1 MAQGTK
7 HSGCE
12 NDQAPGPDENLLGSG
27 TLYVVATPI
36 GNLEDMTP
44 RARATLVAVDLV
56 AAEDTRHTRQLLA
69 HFGIPAK
76 LVSLHAHNESE
87 AGAKLVKLLTAG
99 QNVALVSDAGTPGIS
114 DPGAPLVAAAHAAG
128 IRVVSIP
135 GANAAVAALAAS
147 GFEGPFLFFGFL
159 PAKTGA
165 RHAALESLAS
175 LPFTLLFYE
184 APHRIL
190 EAVAD
195 LAAVLGATRR
205 LVIARELTKKFETIH
220 ACELGTAKA
229 WLEQNAD
236 HRRGEF
242 VLVVAGAS
250 AERTAALTNAEP
262 VLIELLKELP
272 LKQAVKLA
280 VAITGAP
287 RNLLYQRALELQ
299 AET

>member
-7 HSGCE
+7 HSECE
-12 NDQAPGPDENLLGSG
+12 NDQAPVPDENLGRG

-44 RARATLVAVDLV
+44 RARATLAAVDLI

-76 LVSLHAHNESE
+76 LVSLHAHNESA
-87 AGAKLVKLLTAG
+87 AGAKLVNLMLGG
-99 QNVALVSDAGTPGIS
+99 QSVALVSDAGTPGIS

-135 GANAAVAALAAS
+135 GANAAVTALSAS

-159 PAKTGA
+159 PAKAGA
-165 RHAALESLAS
+165 RRAALETLVP

-184 APHRIL
+184 APHRVL

-195 LAAVLGATRR
+195 MADVLGATRN
-205 LVIARELTKKFETIH
+205 LVIARELTKKFESIH
-220 ACELGTAKA
+220 ACDLGTASV

-236 HRRGEF
+236 RRRGEF
-242 VLVVAGAS
+242 VLVVAGAIADRDAAS
-250 AERTAALTNAEP
+250 ASAEP
-262 VLIELLKELP
+262 VLVELLRELP

-280 VAITGAP
+280 AAITGAP
-287 RNLLYQRALELQ
+287 RNLLYRRALELE
-299 AET
+299 AKT